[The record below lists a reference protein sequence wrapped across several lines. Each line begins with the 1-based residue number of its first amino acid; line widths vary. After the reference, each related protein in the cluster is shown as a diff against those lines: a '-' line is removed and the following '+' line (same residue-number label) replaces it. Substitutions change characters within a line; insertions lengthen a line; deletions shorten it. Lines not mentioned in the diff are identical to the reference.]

1 MFGQSCIYSTLK
13 GASPKVLQATTTI
26 THHTFSPASPI
37 VENNNQASLE
47 ESDGLGEFVAT

>member
-1 MFGQSCIYSTLK
+1 MLGKVAYTVPSKGQVRKYFKLLPP
-13 GASPKVLQATTTI
+13 SPTI
-26 THHTFSPASPI
+26 PSPASPI